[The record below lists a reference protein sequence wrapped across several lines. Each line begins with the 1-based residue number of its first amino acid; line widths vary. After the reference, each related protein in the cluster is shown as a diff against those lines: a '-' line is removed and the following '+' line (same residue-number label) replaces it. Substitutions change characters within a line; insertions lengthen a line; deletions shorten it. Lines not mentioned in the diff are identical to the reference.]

1 MNGKARY
8 TSAHTVAAM
17 LLLALTGGTPLLA
30 QNTVP
35 QIFPLDEQD
44 EEDDGAL
51 ICDDLDDDG
60 ILDLLDNCSGLFNP
74 LQTDDNGNGIGD
86 DCEALLAN

>member
-8 TSAHTVAAM
+8 TAARAVAAM
-17 LLLALTGGTPLLA
+17 LLTLTGGTPLSA

-35 QIFPLDEQD
+35 QTLPLDE
-44 EEDDGAL
+44 ENDDVL

-74 LQTDDNGNGIGD
+74 LQTDDNGNGVGD
-86 DCEALLAN
+86 DCETPRLN

>member
-1 MNGKARY
+1 VVNGKARY
-8 TSAHTVAAM
+8 TSAHAVAAM

-35 QIFPLDEQD
+35 QIFPLDE
-44 EEDDGAL
+44 EDDDVL

-74 LQTDDNGNGIGD
+74 LQTDDNGNGVGD

>member
-1 MNGKARY
+1 MVNGKARY
-8 TSAHTVAAM
+8 TAARAVAAM
-17 LLLALTGGTPLLA
+17 LLTLTGGTPLPA

-35 QIFPLDEQD
+35 QILPLD
-44 EEDDGAL
+44 EEDDDVL

-74 LQTDDNGNGIGD
+74 LQTDDNGNGVGD
-86 DCEALLAN
+86 DCETPRLN

>member
-1 MNGKARY
+1 VVNGKARY
-8 TSAHTVAAM
+8 TSAHAVAAM
-17 LLLALTGGTPLLA
+17 LLALTGGTPLLA

-35 QIFPLDEQD
+35 QIFPLDE
-44 EEDDGAL
+44 EDDDVL

>member
-1 MNGKARY
+1 MVNGKARY
-8 TSAHTVAAM
+8 TAARAVVAM
-17 LLLALTGGTPLLA
+17 LLSLTGGTPLLA

-35 QIFPLDEQD
+35 QILPLD
-44 EEDDGAL
+44 EEDDDVL

-74 LQTDDNGNGIGD
+74 LQTDDNGNGVGD